1 MTLKVTKK
9 YKVSQIH
16 LVSFM
21 TSRLAFL
28 SVRPIMGLPDFC
40 HFLRVVGNLIPPYL
54 KHKGRSAK
62 ESASCGWQMAAQK
75 ECLFGASRQF
85 LWKSKV
91 WHYYDRQPS
100 GLPGSWT
107 LKMTTGNLI
116 CRSTDVAYQVPK
128 CGEPGVAGTEGKPI
142 LSYKRSRFNGRIRR

>member
-16 LVSFM
+16 LVSFL
-21 TSRLAFL
+21 TTRLAFL
-28 SVRPIMGLPDFC
+28 SVGPIM
-40 HFLRVVGNLIPPYL
+40 
-54 KHKGRSAK
+54 
-62 ESASCGWQMAAQK
+62 
-75 ECLFGASRQF
+75 
-85 LWKSKV
+85 
-91 WHYYDRQPS
+91 

-128 CGEPGVAGTEGKPI
+128 CDEPGAAGTKGKPI
-142 LSYKRSRFNGRIRR
+142 LS

>member
-54 KHKGRSAK
+54 KHKRK
-62 ESASCGWQMAAQK
+62 
-75 ECLFGASRQF
+75 
-85 LWKSKV
+85 
-91 WHYYDRQPS
+91 
-100 GLPGSWT
+100 
-107 LKMTTGNLI
+107 
-116 CRSTDVAYQVPK
+116 
-128 CGEPGVAGTEGKPI
+128 GKPLLSQI
-142 LSYKRSRFNGRIRR
+142 LQ